1 MADDAPAAAACPASS
16 ASPPLPPLFERVGG
30 MTALVNA
37 VDVFYSRI
45 LDDPTLAPFFEGVE
59 MSRQRTK
66 QVNGERGRGVFFVF
80 RPPALGL
87 LTLESAKKIIKNVST
102 LPGPVPLLRL
112 RRPGPIPRQVD
123 RRGPR
128 APHPRARRPPGALLD
143 RGPALERVARAAAGP
158 GGADRGVHRQHRP
171 GGVGVPGA
179 RGRAG
184 AWTGARPRGGDSG
197 SGELESLGDFT
208 FFSFSPPPLFF
219 VRGSGAGF
227 LKAGR
232 GNKKKLTLWY
242 PSFSCSTASKNR
254 SSRSRGQKGALPLP
268 RRAPPLRTPP
278 RRRGQ
283 ERRRLG
289 WKGSDRTSPATEP
302 RARLFFFLF
311 DPPLQPP
318 SPDRFPRA
326 FLSKPS
332 LPSPPSRAFA
342 PPPSS
347 DQVLFESGIIT
358 FTHYSEHDS

>member
-1 MADDAPAAAACPASS
+1 MSPKKKKVVSTSSFFRREMADDAPAAAACPASS

-208 FFSFSPPPLFF
+208 FFSFSPPP
-219 VRGSGAGF
+219 
-227 LKAGR
+227 
-232 GNKKKLTLWY
+232 
-242 PSFSCSTASKNR
+242 PSFLFGVR
-254 SSRSRGQKGALPLP
+254 ERG
-268 RRAPPLRTPP
+268 
-278 RRRGQ
+278 
-283 ERRRLG
+283 
-289 WKGSDRTSPATEP
+289 
-302 RARLFFFLF
+302 F
-311 DPPLQPP
+311 
-318 SPDRFPRA
+318 
-326 FLSKPS
+326 
-332 LPSPPSRAFA
+332 
-342 PPPSS
+342 
-347 DQVLFESGIIT
+347 
-358 FTHYSEHDS
+358 